1 MSKIT
6 FNCPHCNQP
15 LCIDSSKAGMNARC
29 SKCQDPIV
37 IPQTEPAAPV
47 QPQPVVQILGDCP
60 YCRTKMT
67 DKDSVRKCPNCET
80 PHHEDCWAEN
90 KGCTVFGCT
99 MAPPEEEK
107 VAVQLPTSPGSQA
120 GAMAGMYASS
130 AAVTEFDEEY
140 EEAGL
145 GRRFGNW
152 FLDYFMFLFTVFI
165 FWMLMAVFAAA
176 FESDLNGLLGF
187 EFIINLVI
195 YAAYYISFEFLL
207 GRTPA
212 KYLTGTMVVAEDYSR
227 PSIEKIIGRTLSRM
241 VPFEPFSFF
250 GHDPSGWHDR
260 WSGTT
265 VVLAKPIR
273 KTSTVA
279 SIQSQAMPATGVPA
293 R

>member
-1 MSKIT
+1 MSNIR
-6 FNCPHCNQP
+6 FYCPHCNQP
-15 LCIDSSKAGMNARC
+15 LSTDASKAGMNARC
-29 SKCQDPIV
+29 SKCQESIV
-37 IPQTEPAAPV
+37 IPQPEPVAPV

-67 DKDSVRKCPNCET
+67 DNDRVRKCPNCET

-90 KGCTVFGCT
+90 KGCTVFGCS

-107 VAVQLPTSPGSQA
+107 VAVELPAPHGGQPRAIGGIHAPPPTA
-120 GAMAGMYASS
+120 
-130 AAVTEFDEEY
+130 TEFEEEY

-145 GRRFGNW
+145 GRRFGNYV
-152 FLDYFMFLFTVFI
+152 LDYFGFLFTVFF
-165 FWMLMAVFAAA
+165 FWMIIAAFAAA
-176 FESDLNGLLGF
+176 SGADLNGLLGF
-187 EFIINLVI
+187 EFIINLLI
-195 YAAYYISFEFLL
+195 YAGYYILFESLL

-212 KYLTGTMVVAEDYSR
+212 KYLTGTMVVTEDFSR
-227 PSIEKIIGRTLSRM
+227 PPIEKIIGRTLSRM

-250 GHDPSGWHDR
+250 GHDHSGWHDR

-273 KTSTVA
+273 KTDTVA
-279 SIQSQAMPATGVPA
+279 GLQGQAVPATGVPA